1 MTLGSWDIRGLVH
14 AARLLPEYTGSNH
27 EEKKYTMGDAP
38 DCDRSQR
45 LREKS
50 KLGLDFPNLPYSID
64 AAPELT
70 QSNAVLRK
78 HNLRRDRAR
87 EDSRGRIGEPGYGCP
102 LGLKKTSAYM
112 KPTHL
117 LPGLLFLKIAMWGN
131 K

>member
-1 MTLGSWDIRGLVH
+1 ISTQSTETSTTPMILGSWDIRGLVH

-27 EEKKYTMGDAP
+27 EEKKYTMGDVP

-64 AAPELT
+64 
-70 QSNAVLRK
+70 
-78 HNLRRDRAR
+78 D
-87 EDSRGRIGEPGYGCP
+87 
-102 LGLKKTSAYM
+102 
-112 KPTHL
+112 L
-117 LPGLLFLKIAMWGN
+117 LPVELPGVTARHQRPGHRLSDTCLKDNDA